1 MTRQGHARRIAFGI
15 GEIMNRIWVC
25 GISLLFF
32 GFVAFAQSTPQQVTP
47 LLAQKLGDSN
57 VVSDH
62 LQNYLMGLA
71 KPLPQPAGAKEWTEQ
86 ANRLR
91 SRLLKDVVY
100 HGWPPEWV
108 DSPARFEDLGVI
120 PSGKG
125 YIMHKL
131 RYEVVPGF
139 WSTAILYEPENM
151 HGVVPAMLNVNGHV
165 GWEGKSVEYKQKR
178 CINFALQGMIALSL
192 EWIGQGEL
200 QDKEDQHFYN
210 GALDL
215 VGVNSVGLY
224 YLEMRRGLDYL
235 YGLPNVDRSRL
246 GVTGLSGGGWQT
258 MLLASLDGRIK
269 VSIPVA
275 GYDALA
281 EWIPRMP
288 AAAGD
293 NEQAATDMLRDQDYA
308 TLTAMRAP
316 LPTLLINN
324 AEDDCCFRA
333 AIVKPYLYDAIKPFY
348 RLYNQPDHLE
358 FHENTDPSTHNY
370 QLDNRMAAYRFLDRF
385 FDLPVTEHEARVSDQ
400 IKSFEDLKVGLPS
413 GQLTLLSL
421 AVKLASEI
429 KRAPIPSEGGEKE
442 RWAAAKRSKLSEDIR
457 YKDVLVNHAWAMTA
471 TKDKGIESLGYKFR
485 LSNGLP
491 ATGVWLKGIED
502 PSDSPISIVL
512 NDKGKAAAADVVSDR
527 INRGDQVLALDLI
540 FTGDSATPQLPNP
553 WAYPEM
559 IASQG
564 QRPLGVEVAQLLALT
579 RWMKEHAGTNRV
591 RLEVTGMRMQLVA
604 LAASAIAPDLYSQV
618 IVHEGIQ
625 SLGYLLTAPVHYESF
640 ADMFCLDLYK
650 DFDLNEITALGG
662 KTAASNESPI
672 ETAKQ

>member
-1 MTRQGHARRIAFGI
+1 MK
-15 GEIMNRIWVC
+15 RIWLC
-25 GISLLFF
+25 GVSLCFF
-32 GFVAFAQSTPQQVTP
+32 GFAAFAQSTPPQVTP

-62 LQNYLMGLA
+62 LQNYLMTLA
-71 KPLPQPAGAKEWTEQ
+71 KPLPQPATAKEWTEQ
-86 ANRLR
+86 ANQIRR
-91 SRLLKDVVY
+91 RLLEDVVY

-108 DSPARFEDLGVI
+108 DSSAKFEDLGVI

-125 YIMHKL
+125 YIVRKL

-151 HGVVPAMLNVNGHV
+151 HGMIPAMLNVNGHV
-165 GWEGKSVEYKQKR
+165 GSEGKSVEYKQKR

-200 QDKEDQHFYN
+200 QAKEDQHFYN

-235 YGLPNVDRSRL
+235 YGLPNVDRNRL

-258 MLLASLDGRIK
+258 MLLAGLDERIK

-293 NEQAATDMLRDQDYA
+293 NEQAATDVLRDQDYA

-324 AEDDCCFRA
+324 AEDNCCFRA
-333 AIVKPYLYDAIKPFY
+333 AIVKPYLYDAIKRFY
-348 RLYNQPDHLE
+348 KLYNQPDHLQ

-370 QLDNRMAAYRFLDRF
+370 QLDNRMAAYRFLDHF
-385 FDLPVTEHEARVSDQ
+385 FNLPITEHEAQVSDQ
-400 IKSFEDLKVGLPS
+400 IKSSEDLKVGLPS

-421 AVKLASEI
+421 AVKLSSEI
-429 KRAPIPSEGGEKE
+429 KRASIPPEGVERA
-442 RWAAAKRSKLSEDIR
+442 RWAAAKRSKLAEDIR
-457 YKDVLVNHAWAMTA
+457 YKDVLVNHTWAMTA
-471 TKDKGIESLGYKFR
+471 TKDKGVESLGYRFG
-485 LSNGLP
+485 LSNGLL
-491 ATGVWLKGIED
+491 ATGVWLKAIEN

-512 NDKGKAAAADVVSDR
+512 NDKSKAAAADVVSDR

-579 RWMKEHAGTNRV
+579 RWIQQHAGASRV
-591 RLEVTGMRMQLVA
+591 RLEVSGMRMQLVA
-604 LAASAIAPDLYSQV
+604 LTASAIAPDLYSQV
-618 IVHEGIQ
+618 TIHEGIQ
-625 SLGYLLTAPVHYESF
+625 SLGYLLAAPVHYESS

-650 DFDLNEITALGG
+650 DFDLNEIAALSG
-662 KTAASNESPI
+662 KTAVWNESSI
-672 ETAKQ
+672 ETAQR

>member
-1 MTRQGHARRIAFGI
+1 MK
-15 GEIMNRIWVC
+15 RIWMC
-25 GISLLFF
+25 GVSLLFL
-32 GFVAFAQSTPQQVTP
+32 GFAAFAQSTPQQVTV
-47 LLAQKLGDSN
+47 LLAQKLEDSN

-62 LQNYLMGLA
+62 LQNYLMALA
-71 KPLPQPAGAKEWTEQ
+71 KPLPQPVSAKQWTEQ
-86 ANRLR
+86 ANRIR
-91 SRLLKDVVY
+91 RRLLEDVVY

-108 DSPARFEDLGVI
+108 NSSPKFEDLGVI

-125 YIMHKL
+125 YIMRKL

-139 WSTAILYEPENM
+139 WSTAIFYEPDNM
-151 HGVVPAMLNVNGHV
+151 HGLVPAMLNVNGHV
-165 GWEGKSVEYKQKR
+165 GPEGKSVEYKQKR

-200 QDKEDQHFYN
+200 QAKEDQHFYN

-235 YGLPNVDRSRL
+235 SGLSNVDRSRL

-258 MLLASLDGRIK
+258 MLLAGLDERIK

-288 AAAGD
+288 GAAGD
-293 NEQAATDMLRDQDYA
+293 NEQAATDVLRDQDYA

-324 AEDDCCFRA
+324 AEDNCCFRA

-370 QLDNRMAAYRFLDRF
+370 QLDNRMEAYRFIDHF
-385 FDLPVTEHEARVSDQ
+385 FDLPIPEHEVQVSDQ
-400 IKSFEDLKVGLPS
+400 IKSPEDLKVGLPP

-421 AVKLASEI
+421 AVKLSSEI
-429 KRAPIPSEGGEKE
+429 KRAPIPTDGVEKA
-442 RWAAAKRSKLSEDIR
+442 RWVAVKRSNLIDDIR
-457 YKDVLVNHAWAMTA
+457 YKDVLVNHAWAITT
-471 TKDKGIESLGYKFR
+471 TKDKGVESLGYKFG
-485 LSNGLP
+485 LSNGLL
-491 ATGVWLKGIED
+491 ATGVWLKAIEE

-559 IASQG
+559 IASEG

-579 RWMKEHAGTNRV
+579 RWMKQHLGANKV
-591 RLEVTGMRMQLVA
+591 RLDVTGMRMQLVA
-604 LAASAIAPDLYSQV
+604 LTASAIAPDLYSQV
-618 IVHEGIQ
+618 TVHEGIQ
-625 SLGYLLTAPVHYESF
+625 SLGYLLTAPVHYESS

-662 KTAASNESPI
+662 KTAVSNDNLV
-672 ETAKQ
+672 ETAK